1 MSEMG
6 AVPPYGLVLGELLSL
21 RAQTFPQNAFA
32 EEATMGESNLVQFH
46 GFFFVTVVNMSVV
59 AAIAKSSPSH
69 SGINVE
75 LAKTFP
81 QKKT

>member
-1 MSEMG
+1 
-6 AVPPYGLVLGELLSL
+6 
-21 RAQTFPQNAFA
+21 
-32 EEATMGESNLVQFH
+32 MGESNVVQFH

-59 AAIAKSSPSH
+59 TAIAKSSPSH